1 VQREARPREAFA
13 ARYRS
18 GRPPAEREAVARRA
32 GDVEMTEIPHW
43 CCPLLRT
50 WPENAEPEYHVVADG
65 HWLVFDVSP
74 GVLYT
79 LTGGEF
85 EPAASPAAP

>member
-1 VQREARPREAFA
+1 
-13 ARYRS
+13 
-18 GRPPAEREAVARRA
+18 
-32 GDVEMTEIPHW
+32 MTEIPHW
-43 CCPLLRT
+43 CCPLVRT

-65 HWLVFDVSP
+65 HRLVFDVSP
-74 GVLYT
+74 GVLRA